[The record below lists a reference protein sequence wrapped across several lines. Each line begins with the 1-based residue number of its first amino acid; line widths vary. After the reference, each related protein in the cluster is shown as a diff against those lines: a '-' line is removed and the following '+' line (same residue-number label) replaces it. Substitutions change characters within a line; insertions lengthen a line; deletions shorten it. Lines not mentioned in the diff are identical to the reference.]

1 MTLTSG
7 AFRPNSSSKDLNER
21 FVNSTIPWRSVQVI
35 NVRGTL
41 MSGSR
46 EREKQFIQQ
55 SAMITATSQEFQLR
69 LPITTSFITVMPWQ
83 EETATIVA
91 ATTDFTC
98 ISLTLPLSKR
108 RYSCQTTLNARSTK
122 SPAWRARSKHSSTS
136 WRNALRNMKKKRS
149 TFLSVP
155 ATLAYF
161 SSKMPWFLST
171 IPSVNTLT
179 CWSAMK
185 RLRKVQ

>member
-83 EETATIVA
+83 KETATIVA

-98 ISLTLPLSKR
+98 ISLTLLLSKR
-108 RYSCQTTLNARSTK
+108 RYSCQTKLNARSTK
-122 SPAWRARSKHSSTS
+122 SPAWRARRKEVHFWVCQPLRRISQAKCPDSFQRFLQWIPWHADPR
-136 WRNALRNMKKKRS
+136 WRG
-149 TFLSVP
+149 
-155 ATLAYF
+155 
-161 SSKMPWFLST
+161 
-171 IPSVNTLT
+171 
-179 CWSAMK
+179 
-185 RLRKVQ
+185 